1 VRGKACSRSLETR
14 KEGGTD
20 EDGSLGYCPSS
31 SDQLARLDLRSVVRA
46 ADHPTRIGRR
56 LADLQ
61 WVVTGYALMFGILL
75 LLSGRAGDQLG
86 GGDYLCWAYCSLA
99 WLSPRSCRLSH
110 AWRRGRR
117 ALVSPSALSLLTTCN
132 PEGAAR
138 NRALSCGRPA
148 HPPAR
153 PHG

>member
-14 KEGGTD
+14 KEGRTD

-31 SDQLARLDLRSVVRA
+31 SDQLAGLGLRSVVRA
-46 ADHPTRIGRR
+46 ADHPTRIGLR

-86 GGDYLCWAYCSLA
+86 RRLLMLGLLFFGLA
-99 WLSPRSCRLSH
+99 LSPLMLTLSRLVQ
-110 AWRRGRR
+110 R
-117 ALVSPSALSLLTTCN
+117 
-132 PEGAAR
+132 PEGVGLTFGALAADDVQ
-138 NRALSCGRPA
+138 P
-148 HPPAR
+148 
-153 PHG
+153 